1 MSRKRAIDYIEEE
14 LKSISTRI
22 RPFIEWGYSPEE
34 LGELVDAMCRYKDE
48 LVLLKEKEQEGK
60 S

>member
-22 RPFIEWGYSPEE
+22 RPFIEWGI
-34 LGELVDAMCRYKDE
+34 
-48 LVLLKEKEQEGK
+48 LLKNLESSLMRCAVMRKNWFF
-60 S
+60 